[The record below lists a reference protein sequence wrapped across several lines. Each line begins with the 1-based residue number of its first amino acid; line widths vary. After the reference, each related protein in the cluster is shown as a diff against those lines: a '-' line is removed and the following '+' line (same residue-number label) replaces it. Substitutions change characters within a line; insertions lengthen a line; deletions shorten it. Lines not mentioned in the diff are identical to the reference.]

1 MLTTAYMHVAHWSS
15 STPCVLQAS
24 SDQNTLL
31 LASRHAC
38 HCKISVV
45 VFTAR
50 CLLQLQYV
58 GVNSIL
64 HTLAIPIVP

>member
-31 LASRHAC
+31 QPPGMHA
-38 HCKISVV
+38 
-45 VFTAR
+45 TAK
-50 CLLQLQYV
+50 LV
-58 GVNSIL
+58 
-64 HTLAIPIVP
+64 